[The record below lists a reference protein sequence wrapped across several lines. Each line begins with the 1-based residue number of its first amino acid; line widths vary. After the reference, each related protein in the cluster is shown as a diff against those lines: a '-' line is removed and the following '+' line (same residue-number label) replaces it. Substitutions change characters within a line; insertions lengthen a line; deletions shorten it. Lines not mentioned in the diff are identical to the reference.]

1 MKNIIGHLQ
10 SSYQFYNDENFKI
23 IDELNKEIIKNNE
36 KKPELINGWANIIEK
51 SHPLYTMYSK
61 GCYANFDYIY
71 YTPSRLG
78 CGSGSRWDGEVRPP
92 HARTQT

>member
-71 YTPSRLG
+71 YTPSTMI
-78 CGSGSRWDGEVRPP
+78 
-92 HARTQT
+92 A